1 MAGKVPETILKKRR
15 RNDEWAA
22 KQAAAAAEAAKKAKA
37 NRQLAFKKAQA
48 YATEYLKQVGSSN
61 LLCGGTAAA
70 ADALCSQRDSRLVMM
85 HGVTV
90 LGDAA

>member
-48 YATEYLKQVGSSN
+48 YATEYLKQVRSSMS
-61 LLCGGTAAA
+61 CGGTAAA
-70 ADALCSQRDSRLVMM
+70 VDVVLFLCSRRRR
-85 HGVTV
+85 
-90 LGDAA
+90 